1 MNVTEPSHVQVIV
14 DSSPLV
20 HILRFTVF
28 SDGTG
33 PSLCGRKPFP
43 EKWEEPMPELVGRK
57 CPTCVDKWKA
67 GR

>member
-1 MNVTEPSHVQVIV
+1 MNVTPPSHVQGIV

-20 HILRFTVF
+20 HIVRYRIFN
-28 SDGTG
+28 DGTG

-43 EKWEEPMPELVGRK
+43 ERWVAMDGGSRAK